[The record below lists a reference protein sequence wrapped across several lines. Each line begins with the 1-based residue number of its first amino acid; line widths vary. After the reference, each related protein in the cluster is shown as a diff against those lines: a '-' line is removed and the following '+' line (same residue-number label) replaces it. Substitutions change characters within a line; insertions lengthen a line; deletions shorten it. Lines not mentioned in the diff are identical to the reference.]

1 MPKTDLET
9 LTVSFEATITKFER
23 TMQKLVATTSSATGR
38 ARKANDDA
46 MKAMEDRTGKAADRM
61 NANLSRVGKSGA
73 ELGRNIQNASFQ
85 IGDFFVQVA
94 SGQSAM
100 RAAAQQ
106 LPQLLGGFGVWGAVA
121 GAAVAALSAM
131 VGSMDIFGSKASE
144 TAKNYKEF
152 LDIADGTKE
161 ITDAAGEG
169 IATLA
174 TKLAQMDEVA
184 RRAFAAGLRKKISEE
199 TDQLKSAITTTS
211 DELEGIYNELFDPDV
226 LKQADFDRVEGQF
239 ESIFAVLE
247 KFPDDPAPWNNLATA
262 ARTLADQL
270 EQVNPGATDAIE
282 KLRSFADTLDQN
294 AGRART
300 ASQDIARH
308 REELRLTQGDA
319 QAGAAGVKTFTGSVS
334 ALSPA
339 TIAAGDAVKYLRA
352 QFGALSQQ
360 QKNFVPSKAVNFGF
374 VGPGQDQLMQGL
386 KGLEGL
392 DNVFNAD
399 LTFNPDAQA
408 FLDAINKPLKEKKG
422 GGKKKTPAD
431 RAEDKTQQ
439 LKEEIAYNQQLAVAY
454 SLGEAAMRKVTAA
467 YEALKSARAAGLEE
481 GSAEYQKYVDEA
493 TAANLVNLELE
504 HRLDLMKAGKAL
516 HESLMTDQERQNKQ
530 LADYD
535 AMLKAGAISQTDY
548 ERAVAKAK
556 DTNEAL
562 TNAISGVG
570 DAIQS
575 GIQGATS
582 FADALQKIGIQLL
595 TLAARGL
602 FGEGPLGG
610 IINGLMGVAAGGV
623 FGTPTAGATG
633 GVGAPTAGLGTGFR
647 RSFAAGGMAGP
658 GSFLVGENG
667 PEILNTA
674 RRGYVTPSQATRRLL
689 GGGAGNS
696 GPIEIHVNGA
706 RGNQEIAQM
715 VAVGVAQG
723 VELAGRNVPN
733 VQRNY
738 NLRYG
743 P

>member
-23 TMQKLVATTSSATGR
+23 TMQKMVASNSNATGR
-38 ARKANDDA
+38 VKKTTDDA
-46 MKAMEDRTGKAADRM
+46 MSAMEARTAKAAANMDRSLKSM
-61 NANLSRVGKSGA
+61 GSTGSKVGR
-73 ELGRNIQNASFQ
+73 ELQNASFQ
-85 IGDFFVQVA
+85 VGDFFVQVA

-121 GAAVAALSAM
+121 GAAVAALS
-131 VGSMDIFGSKASE
+131 VVVSQMDLFGSSASANAKDLE
-144 TAKNYKEF
+144 TFNNAMKDSKVSA
-152 LDIADGTKE
+152 DIADGGY
-161 ITDAAGEG
+161 DALILKLGKLTTATREALV
-169 IATLA
+169 ATLQQNIETNEA
-174 TKLAQMDEVA
+174 GLKAGSITLSGTVDDSFDKIIETVGGFGEEAKNARREIFLLNEAIKADPHNADNYLKMAAILRDLASRSTGEVSEAFRKLA
-184 RRAFAAGLRKKISEE
+184 
-199 TDQLKSAITTTS
+199 
-211 DELEGIYNELFDPDV
+211 N
-226 LKQADFDRVEGQF
+226 DF
-239 ESIFAVLE
+239 S
-247 KFPDDPAPWNNLATA
+247 
-262 ARTLADQL
+262 
-270 EQVNPGATDAIE
+270 
-282 KLRSFADTLDQN
+282 
-294 AGRART
+294 
-300 ASQDIARH
+300 
-308 REELRLTQGDA
+308 
-319 QAGAAGVKTFTGSVS
+319 
-334 ALSPA
+334 
-339 TIAAGDAVKYLRA
+339 IAAGNAETLV
-352 QFGALSQQ
+352 
-360 QKNFVPSKAVNFGF
+360 QKNERLKAVQALARGET
-374 VGPGQDQLMQGL
+374 VAGAKALVDAGTDADVTAGKLDKLAGS
-386 KGLEGL
+386 L
-392 DNVFNAD
+392 DNVGLAFGRLSKVKTGGFGD
-399 LTFNPDAQA
+399 LRDVFAKEREAGLTIPDRPDAGGALGKA
-408 FLDAINKPLKEKKG
+408 FSGIDLGDLALDKLSDAFNNPGGSKPDKPEKP
-422 GGKKKTPAD
+422 KKAKITPAD
-431 RAEDKTQQ
+431 RAENKTQQ

-467 YEALKSARAAGLEE
+467 YEALKSARAVGLKE
-481 GSAEYQKYVDEA
+481 GSAEYQKYIDEA

-535 AMLKAGAISQTDY
+535 AMLKAGAISTTDY

-602 FGEGPLGG
+602 FGEGPFGG

-658 GSFLVGENG
+658 GPFLVGENG

-674 RRGYVTPSQATRRLL
+674 RRGYVTPAHATRRLL
-689 GGGAGNS
+689 GGAASS
-696 GPIEIHVNGA
+696 GPIAISVNGA
-706 RGNQEIAQM
+706 RGNQEIMQM
-715 VAVGVAQG
+715 VAAGVAEG
-723 VELAGRNVPN
+723 VKQSGRNVPGI
-733 VQRNY
+733 QRNY
-738 NLRYG
+738 SLRFG